1 VSLFSPIAIGEQN
14 ADIDNRKETHLDVL
28 FNSGGVMVPPVDQLT
43 KDGYDLQFGTNVIGH
58 GVLTLEVL
66 PLLLEGARRYVSFH
80 VFISTSC

>member
-1 VSLFSPIAIGEQN
+1 MITIGERK
-14 ADIDNRKETHLDVL
+14 ADMSYRKETHLDVL
-28 FNSGGVMVPPVDQLT
+28 FNSGGVMVPPIEQLT

-66 PLLLEGARRYVSFH
+66 HLLLEGARRYVSFH

>member
-1 VSLFSPIAIGEQN
+1 VSIFSRNAIGERRT
-14 ADIDNRKETHLDVL
+14 DMDDRKETHLDVL
-28 FNSGGVMVPPVDQLT
+28 FNSGGVMVPPIEQLT